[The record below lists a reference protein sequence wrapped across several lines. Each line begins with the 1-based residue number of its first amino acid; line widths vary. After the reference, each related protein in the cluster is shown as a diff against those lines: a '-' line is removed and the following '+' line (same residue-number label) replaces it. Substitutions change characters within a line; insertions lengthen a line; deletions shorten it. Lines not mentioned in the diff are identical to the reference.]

1 MPAWVG
7 DAVSDRTGIYLAGF
21 GFVAAVLAAA
31 LLLMWRARPPA
42 GLR

>member
-7 DAVSDRTGIYLAGF
+7 GAVFDRTGIYLA